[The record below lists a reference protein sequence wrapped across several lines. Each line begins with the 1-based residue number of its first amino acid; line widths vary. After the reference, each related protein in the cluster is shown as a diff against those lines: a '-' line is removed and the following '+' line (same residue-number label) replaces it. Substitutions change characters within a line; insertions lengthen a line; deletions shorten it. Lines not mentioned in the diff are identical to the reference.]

1 LVTAEGETSLLQLQG
16 LCTEIQLRR
25 AVVRA
30 VEHVSLQVRHGEAVG
45 LVGESGCG
53 KTMTALSIMGLL
65 PHGGRVSG
73 GHIVFEDRDLTSLSD
88 EEMQSVRGSEIGIIF
103 QDPLSSL
110 NPTKRVGEQIAEAVR
125 LHRHANHAEAWQR
138 AVEVLNMVGLP
149 HAQERAD
156 EYPHQF
162 SGGMRQRVMIAM
174 ALACEPKLLIADEPT
189 TALDVTIQMQI
200 LDLLEDLRGRL
211 GMATLLVTHDLGVIA
226 GRTDR
231 VAVMYAGRIVEV
243 ASTHELFTTPRHRYT
258 EALFEALPEKAA
270 ETHDSLYSI
279 PGTPPDLTRPITSCS
294 FAPRCRHVQDDCV
307 EREPALLSDD
317 GHAFACLHPVEG
329 ATEVGQVQRRTS
341 GASSEAVSG
350 GDSQE
355 DMVLSLSGIVKEY
368 RSASFVSWRRRLQT
382 VSAVAGVSF
391 GVVRGTVFGLV
402 GESGCGKTTI
412 GRLIVGLEV
421 PTAGRIEV
429 DGVDLTKIR
438 GRELRRRRRDVQ
450 LMFQDAYASLDP
462 RMRVGEIL
470 REPLDVQHV
479 GSRREREARVA
490 ELLEDVGLPDD
501 SRDRYPHEF
510 SGGQRQRLGF
520 ARALALRPHLIV
532 ADEPVSALDVSIQAQ
547 ILNLMRDLQAS
558 LGLTYVLISH
568 DLAVVRYMADTIG
581 VLYLGKLVE
590 VGPSDQLYREPIH
603 PYTAALIVAVPVAE
617 WRAEPRPSAVVV
629 GELPSSINPP
639 SGCRFRTRCPRAQGL
654 CADEE
659 PPLRPFS
666 DMRFAACHF
675 PLRPPET
682 VGQR

>member
-1 LVTAEGETSLLQLQG
+1 MTGAATSLLDLQG
-16 LCTEIQLRR
+16 LRTQIHLRR
-25 AVVRA
+25 SIVYA
-30 VEHVSLQVRHGEAVG
+30 VEGVSLQVASGEAVG

-53 KTMTALSIMGLL
+53 KSMTALSVMRLL
-65 PHGGRVSG
+65 PHGGRIAG
-73 GHIVFEDRDLTSLSD
+73 GRVIFEDRDLAALSD
-88 EEMQSVRGSEIGIIF
+88 EEMQGVRGNEIGIIF

-125 LHRHANHAEAWQR
+125 HHRHASHAEAWQR
-138 AVEVLNMVGLP
+138 AVEVLNLVGLP
-149 HAQERAD
+149 HAQERAN

-162 SGGMRQRVMIAM
+162 SGGMRQRVMIAI

-200 LDLLEDLRGRL
+200 LDLLDDLRDRL

-231 VAVMYAGRIVEV
+231 VAVMYAGRIMEV
-243 ASTHELFTTPRHRYT
+243 AGTEALFTNPRHRYT

-270 ETHDSLYSI
+270 GGRESLYSI
-279 PGTPPDLTRPITSCS
+279 PGTPPDLTLPIKGCS
-294 FAPRCRHVQDDCV
+294 FAPRCRHAQEDCV
-307 EREPALLSDD
+307 AREPELLFDH
-317 GHAFACLHPVEG
+317 GHALACFHPVEPRG
-329 ATEVGQVQRRTS
+329 NTGQSPRSAPPLTAKV
-341 GASSEAVSG
+341 ASEEPRNDKVI
-350 GDSQE
+350 
-355 DMVLSLSGIVKEY
+355 LSLSAVVKDFQTT
-368 RSASFVSWRRRLQT
+368 SFVSWHRRVET

-391 GVVRGTVFGLV
+391 DVISGTIFGLV

-412 GRLIVGLEV
+412 GRLIVGLDK
-421 PTAGRIEV
+421 PTEGRIVVE
-429 DGVDLTKIR
+429 GVDLTKIQ
-438 GRELRRRRRDVQ
+438 GRELRHRRRDVQ

-462 RMRVGEIL
+462 RMRVGDVL

-479 GSRREREARVA
+479 GSRREREARVT
-490 ELLEDVGLPDD
+490 ELLRDVGLPDD
-501 SRDRYPHEF
+501 ARERYPHEF

-520 ARALALRPHLIV
+520 ARALALRPRLIV

-568 DLAVVRYMADTIG
+568 DLAVVRYMAETIG

-590 VGPSDQLYREPIH
+590 VGPSDQLYRHPIH
-603 PYTAALIVAVPVAE
+603 PYTAALIVAVPRAE
-617 WRAEPRPSAVVV
+617 WRAEPKVSDVVV

-666 DMRFAACHF
+666 EMRFAACHF
-675 PLRPPET
+675 PLRSPSHSAET
-682 VGQR
+682 AS